1 MTGVTLAGQP
11 FSRYFAERAEA
22 ADLRLDPVVP
32 LDRARRVVLV
42 EEGAV
47 DLFAVPLAGGR
58 WSFLCRV
65 DKGAVLFGSVTG
77 PKHRIVGR
85 PLPGARVSYLPLGWL
100 RGLSNPDGPVPP
112 DGADA
117 ADGPAYAPDELE
129 LARQELVRGIELG
142 LVELAKTLRET
153 LPPREFVPL
162 RPRGITSA
170 NRDDA
175 LRSVDGVQWLTVED
189 GMVHMVEGISGRL
202 NAGAEICVTERDWLV
217 ADEPS
222 RVSACGTG
230 ELLADGRLWSRLFT
244 HTTRLLFA
252 IDRRVERR
260 RGAERE
266 ELAREA
272 AYQARSLESAAR
284 GFAAVVR
291 DTESRVRL
299 ADVAGDPPALAAARL
314 VASQLGFAVR
324 APLTGES
331 RGRALDPLQRIAQA
345 SGIRTR
351 TIRLEH
357 SWWKRDLGPM
367 IGYLQH
373 PGRPDAEPVALLTDR
388 GRYVLALPAQSRVLP
403 LTAELAGALLPRATV
418 LYRPL
423 PAHVRGVPALLKVAV
438 RSSRWDIAM
447 IGMMGL
453 LVAVL
458 GLLVPVVTGAVLG
471 QFVPHA
477 RRDLV
482 VQGALLVIGSALI
495 AAALSVVQ
503 NIAALRLEGRSGS
516 TLQAAVWARLLT
528 LPPSF
533 FARYSTGELGT
544 TALGVSS
551 VQESLSTVLTTA
563 SLGFLAGLANLV
575 LVFWYDVP
583 LALIAAALVAV
594 CAGVCL
600 VAGVFEI
607 RWQRQ
612 LYEHEQRLSSR
623 VFQLLSGVPKLRVA
637 GAEERAFSVWAGHF
651 TSGRGLTASSRRVQ
665 NGVTTFNAGFPL
677 VCSAIIFAVVG
688 GPLRSHVS
696 LSGFLAFFTAFN
708 LLIASTVQFTGVVI
722 TAMNVVPMLEKL
734 APILETQPEENQ
746 DKADPGELSGRIA
759 LSKVSFRYGEDGP
772 LVLDNISF
780 EVEPGEFVALV
791 GPTGC
796 GKSTILRLLLGF
808 EAPTSGAVL
817 YDGQDLA
824 ELDVGA
830 VRRQCGVV
838 LQHGALLA
846 GDIRTN
852 IIGGTSHTI
861 DDAWA
866 AAAMSGI
873 DEEIAAMPMGMHTV
887 VSEGTNTLSGGQRQ
901 RLMIARALVSRPR
914 TVFFDEATSALDNP
928 AQRVVAESTHNLN
941 ATRIVIAH
949 RMSTI
954 TGADRIIVL
963 DGGRIVQEGSYDDL
977 LADPD
982 GPFARLAS
990 HQAAE

>member
-1 MTGVTLAGQP
+1 MTTVGTAP
-11 FSRYFAERAEA
+11 FSRYYTDRAEA
-22 ADLRLDPVVP
+22 IDLRTDAVVALDQV
-32 LDRARRVVLV
+32 RRVVLV
-42 EEGAV
+42 EQGAV
-47 DLFAVPLAGGR
+47 DLFAVPLTDGAPAGR

-65 DKGAVLFGSVTG
+65 EEGALLFGSVPG
-77 PKHRIVGR
+77 PKHRVVAR
-85 PLPGARVSYLPLGWL
+85 PLPDSRLSAVPIGWL
-100 RGLSNPDGPVPP
+100 RGLSNPDVAVIAAEPPAAPYGPE
-112 DGADA
+112 
-117 ADGPAYAPDELE
+117 ELD
-129 LARQELVRGIELG
+129 LARTELVRGVEAG

-162 RPRGITSA
+162 KAKRSTVAAAG
-170 NRDDA
+170 DA

-202 NAGAEICVTERDWLV
+202 SAGAEICLTERDWLV

-222 RVSACGTG
+222 RISACGTR
-230 ELLADGRLWSRLFT
+230 ELLADGRLWSRLLT
-244 HTTRLLFA
+244 HTTRFLFA

-260 RGAERE
+260 RAAERA

-272 AYQARSLESAAR
+272 AYQARSLETAAR

-314 VASQLGFAVR
+314 VSSQLGFSVR
-324 APLTGES
+324 APQTAES
-331 RGRALDPLQRIAQA
+331 RGRQLDPLQRIAQV
-345 SGIRTR
+345 SGVRTR

-367 IGYLQH
+367 IGWRQR

-388 GRYVLALPAQSRVLP
+388 GRYVLVLPSETRVVP
-403 LTAELAGALLPRATV
+403 LTAEVAGTLLPRATV

-423 PAHVRGVPALLKVAV
+423 PAHVRGVPALLRVAV
-438 RSSRWDIAM
+438 RTSRWDIVM
-447 IGMMGL
+447 IGLMGL
-453 LVAVL
+453 LVAAL
-458 GLLVPVVTGAVLG
+458 GLLIPIVTGAVLG
-471 QFVPHA
+471 KFVPHA

-482 VQGALLVIGSALI
+482 VQGAILVIGSALI
-495 AAALSVVQ
+495 AGALSVVQ

-544 TALGVSS
+544 TALGVSA

-563 SLGFLAGLANLV
+563 SLGFMAGLANLV

-583 LALIAAALVAV
+583 LALIAAALVAACGAV
-594 CAGVCL
+594 CG
-600 VAGVFEI
+600 VAGLIEV
-607 RWQRQ
+607 RWQRR

-623 VFQLLSGVPKLRVA
+623 VFQLLGGVPKLRVA

-651 TSGRGLTASSRRVQ
+651 TGGRSLTASSRRVQ
-665 NGVTTFNAGFPL
+665 NWVTTFNAGFPL
-677 VCSAIIFAVVG
+677 VCSAAIFAVVG
-688 GPLRSHVS
+688 GPMRGHVA

-734 APILETQPEENQ
+734 APILETTPEENQ

-772 LVLDNISF
+772 LVLDDISF
-780 EVEPGEFVALV
+780 EAEPGEFVAIV

-808 EAPTSGAVL
+808 ETPSSGAVL
-817 YDGQDLA
+817 YDGQDLG
-824 ELDVGA
+824 ELDVGG

-846 GDIRTN
+846 GDIRAN
-852 IIGGTSHTI
+852 IIGGTAHTI

-866 AAAMSGI
+866 AAAMAGI
-873 DEEIAAMPMGMHTV
+873 DAEIAALPMGMHTV
-887 VSEGTNTLSGGQRQ
+887 LSEGTSTLSGGQRQ

-914 TVFFDEATSALDNP
+914 IVFFDEATSALDNP

-941 ATRIVIAH
+941 ATRVVIAH
-949 RMSTI
+949 RLSTI

-963 DGGRIVQEGSYDDL
+963 DGGRIVQQGSYEEL
-977 LADPD
+977 LAEHD
-982 GPFARLAS
+982 GLFARLAS
-990 HQAAE
+990 HQTAE